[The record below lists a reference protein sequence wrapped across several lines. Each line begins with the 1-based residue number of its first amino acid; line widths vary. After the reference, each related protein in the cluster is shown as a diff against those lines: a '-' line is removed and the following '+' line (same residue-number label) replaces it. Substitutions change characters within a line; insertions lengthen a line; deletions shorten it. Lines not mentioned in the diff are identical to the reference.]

1 MSRGTICAYG
11 LSTPKKARAL
21 DEQKGKLMVRII
33 HTADV
38 HLGKVFE
45 QFGSFGSQ
53 LRTQVKKTFQTVLEV
68 GGKERVDA
76 VVLAGDVFD
85 SDRIAIGDIRFFMDV
100 VSSIK
105 PVPVLFLPGTWSH
118 DSIFQK
124 AIFRSHQ
131 FLDGK
136 PENLCVFTKES
147 PETFK
152 VASGELAIHGCAIL
166 PDTDNP
172 LDGISPDPMVRF
184 NVGLLH
190 TGVALP
196 QIRQETTRGILKRE
210 HLEGC
215 GLDYIA
221 LGDWHSF
228 RRYFEDAKTV
238 VQYSGSP
245 ETLSFGEDSGYVALV
260 TLGSGPPSVEKREVG
275 HYKWQELNLSLDVL
289 GSVGALKEQVSPLAS
304 PKTILRIKAAG
315 SISDKNSVD
324 WERFRDEISPRF
336 AHLDLDTS
344 QVREELPL
352 ERLKQ
357 VYRENTVQRAF
368 VTLVESALDTAQSDS
383 EKQRLQEAL
392 RRGHALFQGYE
403 EVML

>member
-1 MSRGTICAYG
+1 
-11 LSTPKKARAL
+11 
-21 DEQKGKLMVRII
+21 MVRII

-53 LRTQVKKTFQTVLEV
+53 LRTQAKNTFRKVLEL
-68 GGKERVDA
+68 GGKEHVDA
-76 VVLAGDVFD
+76 VVLAGDIFD
-85 SDRIAIGDIRFFMDV
+85 SERIAIGDIRFFMDV

-105 PVPVLFLPGTWSH
+105 PIPILFLPGTWTH

-136 PENLCVFTKES
+136 PENLYVFTKED

-152 VASGELAIHGCAIL
+152 VTSGELAIHGRAVL

-172 LDGISPDPMVRF
+172 LDGIGPDPKVPF

-196 QIRQETTRGILKRE
+196 QIPQEATSCALKRD

-215 GLDYIA
+215 GLDYLA
-221 LGDWHSF
+221 LGHWHSF

-245 ETLSFGEDSGYVALV
+245 ETLNFGDDSGYIALV
-260 TLGSGPPSVEKREVG
+260 TLGSGPPRVEKREVG
-275 HYKWQELNLSLDVL
+275 HYKWQELSLSWEVV
-289 GSVGALKEQVSPLAS
+289 GSVEALKDQVSGLAS
-304 PKTILRIKAAG
+304 PQTILRITMAG
-315 SISDKNSVD
+315 CVSDKQLVD
-324 WERFRDEISPRF
+324 WDRLRDEISPQF
-336 AHLDLDTS
+336 AHVDLDTS
-344 QVREELPL
+344 HVKEELPL
-352 ERLKQ
+352 EQLAQ

-368 VTLVESALDTAQSDS
+368 VTLVQSALGTVQNDA
-383 EKQRLQEAL
+383 EKQKLLEVL

-403 EVML
+403 EVSQ

>member
-1 MSRGTICAYG
+1 
-11 LSTPKKARAL
+11 
-21 DEQKGKLMVRII
+21 MVRII

-53 LRTQVKKTFQTVLEV
+53 LRIHVKRTFQTAFEL
-68 GGKERVDA
+68 GGKEHVDA

-85 SDRIAIGDIRFFMDV
+85 SERIAIGDIRFFMDV

-105 PVPVLFLPGTWSH
+105 PTPVLFLPGTWTH

-136 PENLCVFTKES
+136 PENLYIFTQET
-147 PETFK
+147 PETFR
-152 VASGELAIHGCAIL
+152 VASGELAVHGRAIL
-166 PDTDNP
+166 PDADNP
-172 LDGISPDPMVRF
+172 LDGITPDPKVPF

-196 QIRQETTRGILKRE
+196 QIPQGTTSCALKRE

-215 GLDYIA
+215 GLDYLA
-221 LGDWHSF
+221 LGHWHSF
-228 RRYFEDAKTV
+228 RRYFEDARTV

-245 ETLSFGEDSGYVALV
+245 ETLGFGEDSGYVALV
-260 TLGSGPPSVEKREVG
+260 TLGSGSPRVEKGEVG
-275 HYKWQELNLSLDVL
+275 HYKWIELNFSWDVV
-289 GSVGALKEQVSPLAS
+289 GSVEALKAQVLPLAS
-304 PKTILRIKAAG
+304 PQTILRIKMAG
-315 SISDKNSVD
+315 RVSDKQLVD
-324 WERFRDEISPRF
+324 LENVRNEISSQF
-336 AHLDLDTS
+336 AHLDIDTS
-344 QVREELPL
+344 QVKEELPL
-352 ERLKQ
+352 QQLKQ

-368 VTLVESALDTAQSDS
+368 VTLVESALDTAQNDA
-383 EKQRLQEAL
+383 EKQKLREAL

-403 EVML
+403 EVLL